1 MVATTKFALAAALAI
16 VTVSSSAWAG
26 DVTGTV
32 SGVANPENVV
42 VYIEHADG
50 TFAPPPQG
58 AVMDQKNIQFIPHV
72 LPVVS
77 GTVVHFPNSDTVR
90 HNVFSPSK
98 AKKFNLGIYPSGVT
112 KDQVMNIPGAAVVS
126 LLCAIH
132 AQLAAF
138 IVVLQNPY
146 YAMPGTDGSFT
157 IKGVPSGSYRLV
169 AWHERQ
175 SDDELPKQAINVGAG
190 GAKASL
196 AFSTDHGRT
205 GERSGQ

>member
-1 MVATTKFALAAALAI
+1 MFMKTKLAALAALVVFGTA
-16 VTVSSSAWAG
+16 SAAQAA

-32 SGVANPENVV
+32 QGVADPDNVV

-50 TFAPPPQG
+50 NFPPPAQG

-98 AKKFNLGIYPSGVT
+98 VKKFNLGIYPSGVT
-112 KDQVMNIPGAAVVS
+112 KEQVMDIPGAAVVS

-146 YAMPGTDGSFT
+146 FALANADGTFA
-157 IKGVPSGSYRLV
+157 IKNVPPGSYTLV
-169 AWHERQ
+169 AWHEKQ
-175 SDDELPKQAINVGAG
+175 PAGEIPKQAITVGGG

-196 AFSTDHGRT
+196 TFKTDYGRT
-205 GERSGQ
+205 GDRSGK